1 MNNNLND
8 LIKQLENAT
17 NFNTIDTSLNID
29 LSKLKGKSTNTNT
42 RDARLNIDLSKLK
55 GKSTNANTNT
65 REASLNIDLSK
76 LKGKSTNA
84 NTNTREASLNIDLSK
99 LKESVRKEKQ
109 ESSYNFDKFDINEL
123 LLLFKIDEIEEDL
136 NLEKIQHYT
145 NEFINKI
152 PESHGNIRDMLI
164 PSKDKLLNYFIE
176 KNKINSNTVETNNN
190 ISLLTVDKDNTFDQ
204 GTGVIIPRT
213 QLDNNTAYDAPIKE
227 GKLNPKLEN
236 IIQRTLVI
244 DSRYRQFNYY
254 PLNDNSDVN
263 AAAAL
268 LNPII
273 NTNPFTIDLEHP
285 ISDLLSFKLFSLHI
299 PLVWNNIT
307 STRRNNFFFISKLNE
322 EDLEDFVDDP
332 MEYLARDDNGNLYLN
347 TESDLVC
354 KSNFLPVI
362 IPDNKYSNIGNLIT
376 EINNSIKNTIDYYN
390 KEIFPKCTNN
400 SDISNDMITSEDIKF
415 EYNKTNNKIELIIKR
430 GSVKFFTMRNNVKLD
445 YSLGWILGFRNIFY
459 SYNPNKSNNINNE
472 NIYTS
477 EAAYDISDTKFVMIY
492 IDDFLQNRINT
503 NIEFT
508 GDSTISAIT
517 SSNKNTITDMPI
529 AKDKTNIDAHTKII
543 KEKPSTKNSDFIYLP
558 MKPRTHTQKEIYAFS
573 QNQIGEKS
581 IEYTFKNSR
590 LKPPVTNNCFA
601 LIPIKGTSSNTDE
614 NNYPYIDF
622 SGSLQM
628 HERKYFGPVN
638 LRRLKI
644 TLVDDKGFVIDLKG
658 LNWSFVIQ
666 CGILYQY

>member
-1 MNNNLND
+1 MNVND
-8 LIKQLENAT
+8 IIKQLEKAKNMSS
-17 NFNTIDTSLNID
+17 NSNMNKNMNMNSNMNRNMNRNINKNNNGINLNID
-29 LSKLKGKSTNTNT
+29 LSKM
-42 RDARLNIDLSKLK
+42 
-55 GKSTNANTNT
+55 
-65 REASLNIDLSK
+65 
-76 LKGKSTNA
+76 
-84 NTNTREASLNIDLSK
+84 
-99 LKESVRKEKQ
+99 KENVRKERQEKERQERQEKQ
-109 ESSYNFDKFDINEL
+109 ESQERQEKKESSYNFDKFDISEL
-123 LLLFKIDEIEEDL
+123 LLLFKIDEREEDL

-164 PSKDKLLNYFIE
+164 PSKDKLLNFFIE

-190 ISLLTVDKDNTFDQ
+190 ISLSTVDKDNTFDQ

-254 PLNDNSDVN
+254 PLNESSDVN

-354 KSNFLPVI
+354 KSKFLPVI

-477 EAAYDISDTKFVMIY
+477 EAAYDISDTKFIMIY

-517 SSNKNTITDMPI
+517 GSNKNTITDMPI